1 MVEARDLL
9 NKDLFGGKSNPF
21 VVLKLWGQE
30 RVSHVIKNC
39 LSPKWN
45 QTFMLYVFFYE
56 ILIFNI
62 RFINFVILLIGKPL

>member
-1 MVEARDLL
+1 MEARGLL

-45 QTFMLYVFFYE
+45 QTFMLYVLRSTY
-56 ILIFNI
+56 LIFVYL
-62 RFINFVILLIGKPL
+62 FMFYLSSFPLI